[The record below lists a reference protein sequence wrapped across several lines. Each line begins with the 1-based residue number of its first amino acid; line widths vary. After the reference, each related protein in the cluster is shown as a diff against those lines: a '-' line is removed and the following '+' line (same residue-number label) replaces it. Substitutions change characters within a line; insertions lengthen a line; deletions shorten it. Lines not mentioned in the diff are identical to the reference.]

1 MFDDATLPELPARR
15 ILLGVSGSIAAYTV
29 PQSILWLRHVLGVE
43 IRAIMTRQATTMVA
57 PRAVAVASGHPVA
70 LDSDGLP
77 NDPAVP
83 HIELTRWA
91 DVMLVLPASANLIG
105 KAANGIADDVLTT
118 CIIAAACP
126 VVFVPSMNEIM
137 WRKPAVQRNVATL
150 QADGHGV
157 IFPVEGV
164 ALADGKPTVGAMP
177 DIDDIVRRLAEFLQ
191 PPVAEQP
198 KAPEFPA
205 HALSFSDLERT
216 PVEARV

>member
-1 MFDDATLPELPARR
+1 
-15 ILLGVSGSIAAYTV
+15 V
-29 PQSILWLRHVLGVE
+29 PHSILWLRHVLGVE
-43 IRAIMTRQATTMVA
+43 VRAILTRQAATMVA
-57 PRAVAVASGHPVA
+57 PRAIATASGHAVT
-70 LDSDGLP
+70 LDDDGST

-157 IFPVEGV
+157 IFPIEGI
-164 ALADGKPTVGAMP
+164 AFADGKPTVGAMP
-177 DIDDIVRRLAEFLQ
+177 EIDDIAAWLAKFLQ
-191 PPVAEQP
+191 QPGAGQQPAAEIP
-198 KAPEFPA
+198 ANGFSFP
-205 HALSFSDLERT
+205 DLART
-216 PVEARV
+216 TVEARV

>member
-15 ILLGVSGSIAAYTV
+15 ILLGVSGSIAAYSV

-43 IRAIMTRQATTMVA
+43 VRAILTRQATTMVA

-91 DVMLVLPASANLIG
+91 DVMLVLPASANTIG

-150 QADGHGV
+150 QADGHGI
-157 IFPVEGV
+157 IFPVEGI

-177 DIDDIVRRLAEFLQ
+177 DIDDIVARLAEFLQ
-191 PPVAEQP
+191 QSAAGQQPAAETP
-198 KAPEFPA
+198 ANGISFP
-205 HALSFSDLERT
+205 DLDSIL
-216 PVEARV
+216 VEARA